1 MLPHHPQL
9 PITRTGARVAAKRR
23 AGATRLVL
31 DIREASLAARL
42 AASVKL
48 ARQEKEAK

>member
-1 MLPHHPQL
+1 VNLRSDRPAPTAPASNGQ
-9 PITRTGARVAAKRR
+9 VVRR
-23 AGATRLVL
+23 GTRLVI

-48 ARQEKEAK
+48 AREKAGK